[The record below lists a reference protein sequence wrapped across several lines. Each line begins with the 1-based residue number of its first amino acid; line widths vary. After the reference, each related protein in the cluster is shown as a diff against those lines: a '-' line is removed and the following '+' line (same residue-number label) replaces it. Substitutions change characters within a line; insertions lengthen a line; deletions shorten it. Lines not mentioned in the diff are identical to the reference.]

1 MFLLIYFGFVTSL
14 TTIHLQLTLT
24 NKNAKTKILKGSRQ
38 SKVSIYSECMI
49 TDALQ
54 WLVPVLGTLFREWV
68 AG

>member
-54 WLVPVLGTLFREWV
+54 
-68 AG
+68 